1 MRVEIEKLTNERIL
15 REACS
20 FTSSAPSSMTL
31 AKIYKCE
38 HSPIRT
44 QIFIIKMYDIPTFV
58 SVHLVRHK
66 VGVEHWVKSNREDL
80 PSYTGDTGRNHP
92 VNHMMMLNA
101 QALIQIMRKRLCG
114 KAHAKVQE
122 LMGLICEE
130 MQGVDFDLFT
140 RLVPDCVYRSGC
152 YELKTCGRFYQLTF
166 GESIPKNEVHG

>member
-1 MRVEIEKLTNERIL
+1 MKVEIEKLTDERIL

-20 FTSSAPSSMTL
+20 FTSAAPSTMTL

-44 QIFIIKMYDIPTFV
+44 QIFIIKMYDIPTFA

-66 VGVEHWVKSNREDL
+66 VGVEHWVKSNREDS
-80 PSYTGDTGRNHP
+80 PGYTGDTGRNHP

-114 KAHAKVQE
+114 KAHERVQE
-122 LMGLICEE
+122 LMNLIQLE
-130 MQGVDFDLFT
+130 MFRVDPDLAI

-152 YELKTCGRFYQLTF
+152 YELKTCGRFYQLAF
-166 GESIPKNEVHG
+166 GDVK